1 MRGAVRGGCGA
12 ARVKSE
18 TAVMFHIRT
27 TFVFLLTGSP
37 TTLNLV
43 SMTKPSAKIWT
54 VQELADY
61 LSVSDDTVY
70 RMIEDG
76 RLKGSFQIGDR
87 GSSWRIPDEVVL
99 NYLRRKMEGLV
110 EKTI

>member
-1 MRGAVRGGCGA
+1 
-12 ARVKSE
+12 
-18 TAVMFHIRT
+18 
-27 TFVFLLTGSP
+27 
-37 TTLNLV
+37 
-43 SMTKPSAKIWT
+43 MTKPSAKIWT

-61 LSVSDDTVY
+61 LLVSDDTIY